1 MEKLKQYATTGVSF
15 AVLIAFITFLA
26 IPTKGPTYCRKAIKY
41 HMPQLLEEAVETKSI
56 FSRTIKDYWISSLV
70 LQPIDL
76 NQEQI
81 TVVCYFKSTNYVLGS
96 LKIYNGNKLNEIKSI
111 SLSNHDPRTWFK

>member
-1 MEKLKQYATTGVSF
+1 
-15 AVLIAFITFLA
+15 
-26 IPTKGPTYCRKAIKY
+26 
-41 HMPQLLEEAVETKSI
+41 MPQLLEEAVETKSI